1 MLSVAAVWWSPCA
14 AASRHRPPHL
24 LTNLLLALR
33 CPPPAENTACIIQCI
48 IKILYYTYTRYT
60 TKLPRIVLP
69 WLPNDLRGPKNRVRR
84 LSGSD
89 IESVLSRRLL
99 PLQWWLAVD
108 PPDDWP
114 AAGRSTSLAALFS
127 VEHEQLSA
135 ALSDSGL
142 FEAGSSASILA
153 QHPMRLLTNH
163 SDACYC
169 RAQTPVFHV
178 ICEPGSPQP
187 TCLGASCAIR
197 ARQSSAPALSVFEAI
212 HWAARNSSRHFVA
225 APRAAQS
232 FNHRAAC
239 RPAGASQA
247 N

>member
-1 MLSVAAVWWSPCA
+1 MLPHACGAWQGISDLRASLGRRGAHGVGLVVVFWLLSVAAVWWSPCA

-89 IESVLSRRLL
+89 IVSVLSRRLL

-108 PPDDWP
+108 PPDDTGRQRGGALPWLLCFRLSMSSYRRYFRIAVSLKQGRQP
-114 AAGRSTSLAALFS
+114 A
-127 VEHEQLSA
+127 
-135 ALSDSGL
+135 
-142 FEAGSSASILA
+142 
-153 QHPMRLLTNH
+153 
-163 SDACYC
+163 
-169 RAQTPVFHV
+169 
-178 ICEPGSPQP
+178 
-187 TCLGASCAIR
+187 
-197 ARQSSAPALSVFEAI
+197 
-212 HWAARNSSRHFVA
+212 SSRSIRCDCLQIIRM
-225 APRAAQS
+225 RATVERKRLY
-232 FNHRAAC
+232 FM
-239 RPAGASQA
+239 
-247 N
+247 